1 MPARPT
7 VASAEREHQRFREIS
22 LASGTA
28 FPDSNIAGGKKGFG
42 GWSPEV
48 IDIKA
53 NINLNFVN

>member
-7 VASAEREHQRFREIS
+7 IASAEREHQRFREIS

-28 FPDSNIAGGKKGFG
+28 FPDWSIAGGKKSFG

-48 IDIKA
+48 VENRRNID
-53 NINLNFVN
+53 FGFW